1 MRKLI
6 QKVSSYFKR
15 KAYQESKE
23 GDNNFAE
30 AARAANLLFAKY
42 KDFNTF
48 KFTADNKKELF
59 DLCEKMIGS
68 QLCNYDQ
75 KT

>member
-1 MRKLI
+1 MI
-6 QKVSSYFKR
+6 PNYANPTYIAFSQ
-15 KAYQESKE
+15 AMD
-23 GDNNFAE
+23 DNNFAE